1 MTAMADVIV
10 SNEPGHASVGIIDLS
25 GDDLGLPTP
34 VHVREAAKRALD
46 EGATHY
52 TTRPGLD
59 SLRRAVAG
67 KLLRENSLT
76 VDPEREVLIT
86 CGTQE
91 ALFVALHVLLERG
104 DEAIIPEPARDAYA
118 GIARLAGARVRSI
131 SGAAAHGFAID
142 LDMLARRLTKR
153 SRVVILGAPLVP
165 AGVVHG
171 EAVLEGLA
179 ALAIERNLVIV
190 SDEIAEP
197 FVYDGAFHR
206 SIGSLP
212 GMAERTITIN
222 GFATAYAM
230 HGWRVG
236 YMAGPQ
242 PLLGPMMQL
251 KQALSIC
258 SPAVSQYAALAAIS
272 GPRAPIER
280 ARSLGEE
287 RRDAVCLALKKAS
300 IPHVRPMAGQYV
312 MLDGSATG
320 ISGQALVR
328 YVMRHTRVLLSCT
341 ATTRSA
347 TASWLRLSLTQPSD
361 QLVAAV
367 GRLAPVLTR
376 PGFQGGTHG

>member
-1 MTAMADVIV
+1 
-10 SNEPGHASVGIIDLS
+10 
-25 GDDLGLPTP
+25 
-34 VHVREAAKRALD
+34 
-46 EGATHY
+46 
-52 TTRPGLD
+52 
-59 SLRRAVAG
+59 
-67 KLLRENSLT
+67 
-76 VDPEREVLIT
+76 
-86 CGTQE
+86 
-91 ALFVALHVLLERG
+91 
-104 DEAIIPEPARDAYA
+104 
-118 GIARLAGARVRSI
+118 
-131 SGAAAHGFAID
+131 
-142 LDMLARRLTKR
+142 MLARRLTKR

-312 MLDGSATG
+312 M
-320 ISGQALVR
+320 
-328 YVMRHTRVLLSCT
+328 RHTRVLLSCT